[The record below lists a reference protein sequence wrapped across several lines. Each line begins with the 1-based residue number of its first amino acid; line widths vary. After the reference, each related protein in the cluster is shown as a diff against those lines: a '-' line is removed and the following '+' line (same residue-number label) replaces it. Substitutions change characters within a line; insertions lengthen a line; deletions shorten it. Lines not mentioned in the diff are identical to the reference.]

1 MTPLEI
7 KIEAQGAQKVAI
19 GINPPG
25 PSGRIIECGQRIA
38 LVVVDMLTKR
48 GDVGCLRSD
57 EYGCPGVVVYPGWS
71 DAAPPTTILLPQ
83 FKGWQAEMAWVDG
96 YDLMVLLVRDG
107 EQYPAA
113 AQAGTTA
120 ES

>member
-7 KIEAQGAQKVAI
+7 KIETQGAPKVAT

-25 PSGRIIECGQRIA
+25 PSGRIIERGQRIA
-38 LVVVDMLTKR
+38 LVVVDMATKHR
-48 GDVGCLRSD
+48 DVACLHGD
-57 EYGCPGVVVYPGWS
+57 EYCYPGVVVYPRWS
-71 DAAPPTTILLPQ
+71 DAAPPTTILFPQ
-83 FKGWQAEMAWVDG
+83 FEGWRAEMARVDG

-107 EQYPAA
+107 EQ
-113 AQAGTTA
+113 AGTTA